1 MGAMQTA
8 YHSYF
13 FPTASSKTIHGVS
26 LSMSGKE
33 MNVINAIRDYVYK
46 IIESVPGM
54 KVLMLDH
61 ETVIFLAI
69 FLVLCLQIHRLPS
82 WE

>member
-1 MGAMQTA
+1 
-8 YHSYF
+8 
-13 FPTASSKTIHGVS
+13 
-26 LSMSGKE
+26 MSGKE

-61 ETVIFLAI
+61 ETVCLLKFLHSAK
-69 FLVLCLQIHRLPS
+69 FLILRKTGFHCGNDC
-82 WE
+82 